1 MSRADFAKQLYR
13 FMTKYDRFL
22 LSGHIRP
29 DGDSVGVCT
38 ALGLALMDMGKEV
51 RIVYDGDPSRYT
63 QIVDPV
69 PALPADVE
77 VKDAGKCF
85 ETGNSF
91 AFILLTLLPF
101 FRTFGRKG

>member
-13 FMTKYDRFL
+13 FMNRYDRFL

-51 RIVYDGDPSRYT
+51 RIVFDGDPSRYT
-63 QIVDPV
+63 KIVDPV
-69 PALPADVE
+69 TALP
-77 VKDAGKCF
+77 
-85 ETGNSF
+85 
-91 AFILLTLLPF
+91 
-101 FRTFGRKG
+101 